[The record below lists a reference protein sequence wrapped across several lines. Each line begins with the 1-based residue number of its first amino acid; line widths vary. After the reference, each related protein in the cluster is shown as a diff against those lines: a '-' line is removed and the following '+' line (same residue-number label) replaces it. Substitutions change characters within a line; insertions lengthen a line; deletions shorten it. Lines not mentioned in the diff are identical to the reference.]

1 MPVDVP
7 QDDRNTAADTS
18 KPDDSRAAI
27 AARSARAIALL
38 NYAHALEEYL
48 DEQMPRPG
56 ARPQA
61 GEPLQ
66 SLAGYLVALDALG
79 PVTAL
84 LTAIGSGRPIDVTE
98 FKTVLGEAQAA
109 FLSSGLIGRYT
120 IGVTPL
126 EGSIQGSNSTER
138 GWSVPGWCIE
148 KLCQGMEELF
158 SDVAEGDAAKHRS

>member
-84 LTAIGSGRPIDVTE
+84 LTAVGSGQPIDASK
-98 FKTVLGEAQAA
+98 FKTVLSEAQSA
-109 FLSSGLIGRYT
+109 FLSSGLIGRDA
-120 IGVTPL
+120 IGLTAP
-126 EGSIQGSNSTER
+126 EASTQGSDSAEL
-138 GWSVPGWCIE
+138 GWSVPRWCIE

-158 SDVAEGDAAKHRS
+158 SDVAQGDGANRQS